1 VTNRTVADVLQAI
14 AAPVLIPAAACPDQ
28 PAWVQGFPETSVPAA
43 ASLGAGASHAS
54 GAGTNGLQD
63 PLATASWPV
72 NEILPTRNVL
82 VHLPSF
88 SDGGSCT
95 VPPPPRFFN
104 AFVLDYDSIPTVSEP
119 AEWLEFLRQ
128 IWEDDNESITCLQ
141 EWFGY
146 LLTPDIR
153 QQKITMMV
161 GDRSAPARRWTP
173 TKNQPARSC

>member
-1 VTNRTVADVLQAI
+1 MLADVLQAI

-28 PAWVQGFPETSVPAA
+28 PAWDQGFPETSVPAA

-63 PLATASWPV
+63 PLATTSWPV
-72 NEILPTRNVL
+72 NEILPTRNAL

-88 SDGGSCT
+88 IDGGSCT
-95 VPPPPRFFN
+95 VPPLPRFFN
-104 AFVLDYDSIPTVSEP
+104 AFALDYDSIPTVWEP

-146 LLTPDIR
+146 LLTPDKR
-153 QQKITMMV
+153 QQKITMMMV
-161 GDRSAPARRWTP
+161 GDRSASARRWTP
-173 TKNQPARSC
+173 TRNRPARSR